1 MEVEKIEKPQ
11 LLIKTLTDRI
21 IKIDYNKNATVTQ
34 VKQLLSD
41 KEVVPVESIKLV
53 HNGIVLSNRT
63 TLMELFPEEGEQKR
77 QSVESI
83 DEEGSKKIYWFYYE
97 PSALLIDPIDIA
109 TEWDAKNRLRIFKG
123 IYCFSQRKY
132 TEAAELLCDSL
143 STFTETSFIPFL
155 DCVKYAVIAAS
166 FTLDR
171 PSLFKKV
178 LMLI

>member
-97 PSALLIDPIDIA
+97 PSALLIDPIDI
-109 TEWDAKNRLRIFKG
+109 
-123 IYCFSQRKY
+123 
-132 TEAAELLCDSL
+132 
-143 STFTETSFIPFL
+143 
-155 DCVKYAVIAAS
+155 
-166 FTLDR
+166 
-171 PSLFKKV
+171 
-178 LMLI
+178 